1 MSMRK
6 ITPESPSEMYGDM
19 SMASDAKV
27 LYPTICFDT
36 NTLPEAKDWKVG
48 TTYALALQI
57 TMTGTS
63 QRQGRDGKESGHFD
77 FDVVGI
83 EPGAPVKAGKP
94 NRYA

>member
-1 MSMRK
+1 MRK
-6 ITPESPSEMYGDM
+6 ITPESPKEMYGEM
-19 SMASDAKV
+19 PMNSDAKV

-48 TTYALALQI
+48 TTYKLALEI

-63 QRQGRDGKESGHFD
+63 QRKGRDGKETGHFD

-83 EPGAPVKAGKP
+83 EPGDAVKAGKP